1 MPSLAIWFG
10 PTVVDMF
17 LLLLIAFSSHCRE
30 ELLFEF
36 DPFLFEVVAPGKCC
50 LDCTCSGHRY
60 NWEKKNAMIHIYEA
74 DMSIHKEQCALSFET
89 LDKIKTTK
97 SGIKTKSLQDLPVS
111 SFPKFNVLQPQPQ
124 QYTSG
129 YGGNTFTM
137 DTEKEKLLRNS
148 KCYINASDGSIG
160 ADRTIFAARSPVFRT
175 MFSHDL
181 EEKEL
186 STVDISG
193 MSTDEY
199 DVSDLKEA
207 CHDSLLEDIDAKNV
221 LGRLYNAFIYQLP
234 KLKSGCMQYLVKFGK
249 IYDLGDD
256 LNTFLQSAK

>member
-1 MPSLAIWFG
+1 MRWLKVSPLMMRIWWK
-10 PTVVDMF
+10 
-17 LLLLIAFSSHCRE
+17 H
-30 ELLFEF
+30 
-36 DPFLFEVVAPGKCC
+36 
-50 LDCTCSGHRY
+50 
-60 NWEKKNAMIHIYEA
+60 IHY
-74 DMSIHKEQCALSFET
+74 
-89 LDKIKTTK
+89 
-97 SGIKTKSLQDLPVS
+97 
-111 SFPKFNVLQPQPQ
+111 
-124 QYTSG
+124 G
-129 YGGNTFTM
+129 YGKRKTV
-137 DTEKEKLLRNS
+137 K
-148 KCYINASDGSIG
+148 G
-160 ADRTIFAARSPVFRT
+160 AHRTIFAARSPVFRS

-221 LGRLYNAFIYQLP
+221 LGRLYNAFLYQLP